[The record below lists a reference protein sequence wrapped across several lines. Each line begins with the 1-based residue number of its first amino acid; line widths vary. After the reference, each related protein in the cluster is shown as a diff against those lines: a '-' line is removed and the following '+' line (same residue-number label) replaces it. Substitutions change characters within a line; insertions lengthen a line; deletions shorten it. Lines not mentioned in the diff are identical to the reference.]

1 MIFAVPFPGTFK
13 QWTLG
18 RPETI
23 TMVNR
28 LSGGG
33 ECSSKNTCHQQG
45 TLGRQPQVKSVR
57 SGLHLFVVDSV
68 CRCRTK
74 RVILIQRLLLFLH
87 FWKQQQVLSGI
98 HFCPDIKQ
106 EPMLAADWR
115 LEKLLSVV
123 VTDSWI

>member
-1 MIFAVPFPGTFK
+1 VEVSVPAR
-13 QWTLG
+13 TLAISKEHCVVNHKSNPSG
-18 RPETI
+18 R
-23 TMVNR
+23 
-28 LSGGG
+28 
-33 ECSSKNTCHQQG
+33 
-45 TLGRQPQVKSVR
+45 
-57 SGLHLFVVDSV
+57 V
-68 CRCRTK
+68 CICLLLIMSAGCRTK